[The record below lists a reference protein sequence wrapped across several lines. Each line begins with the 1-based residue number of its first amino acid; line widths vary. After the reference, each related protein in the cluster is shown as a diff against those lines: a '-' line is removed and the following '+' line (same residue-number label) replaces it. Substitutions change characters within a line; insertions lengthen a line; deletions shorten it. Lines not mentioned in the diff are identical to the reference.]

1 MGPFRDI
8 EQPGAGVLI
17 GADIPQLHLTH
28 DIRVGNFDAPVAVKT
43 TLWWVLVE
51 NALIHR
57 TSFQQINWTSTTMM
71 ALTKN

>member
-8 EQPGAGVLI
+8 ELPGVGVLI

-28 DIRVGNFDAPVAVKT
+28 DIRVGNFHGPVAFC

>member
-8 EQPGAGVLI
+8 ELPGVGVLI

-28 DIRVGNFDAPVAVKT
+28 DIRVGNFHGLVAFC